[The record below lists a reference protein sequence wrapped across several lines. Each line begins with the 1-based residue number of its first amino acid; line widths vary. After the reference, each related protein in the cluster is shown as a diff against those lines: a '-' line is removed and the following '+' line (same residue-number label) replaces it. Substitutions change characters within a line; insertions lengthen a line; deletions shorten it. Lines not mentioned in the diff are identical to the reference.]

1 VSFSSTLD
9 GDARVPSFGT
19 HPSRL
24 RIKTSLCLQRPN
36 QLHGEGRDGAT
47 LCNRL
52 PWSSRYYDRVNWVI
66 CGDIMFTQWSSPR
79 LRATEAPSGS
89 KLWKQM
95 LDVHLLA
102 IFKPQR
108 KRLAINFFK
117 EYLSMLLPG
126 ITFDTLVS
134 TMPEQSS
141 TPSVPRSFNGINHL
155 KLPAQSLT
163 KTTDFYMRIF
173 PFTALPQYDHFT
185 PDHRLFACMFTHAP
199 TGLLV
204 EVRYAPEQARA
215 QRGWDPIT
223 WDVSKRA
230 DLEAWGAWLD
240 ANAVP
245 RSRTFTGCQGLGR
258 RRGARVD
265 RSSRQG

>member
-1 VSFSSTLD
+1 
-9 GDARVPSFGT
+9 
-19 HPSRL
+19 
-24 RIKTSLCLQRPN
+24 
-36 QLHGEGRDGAT
+36 
-47 LCNRL
+47 
-52 PWSSRYYDRVNWVI
+52 
-66 CGDIMFTQWSSPR
+66 
-79 LRATEAPSGS
+79 
-89 KLWKQM
+89 M

-102 IFKPQR
+102 MFKPQR
-108 KRLAINFFK
+108 KRLVINFFK
-117 EYLSMLLPG
+117 GYLSILLPG

-141 TPSVPRSFNGINHL
+141 TPSMPRSFNGINHL

-163 KTTDFYMRIF
+163 KTMDFYTRIF

-204 EVRYAPEQARA
+204 EVRYAPEQTRV

-223 WDVSKRA
+223 WGVSKRA

-240 ANAVP
+240 ANAVR
-245 RSRTFTGCQGLGR
+245 RSRTFTGVKGWVMACEDPDGRIVRLYVDDEEHEWTDHPDKDDFRLGVVQ
-258 RRGARVD
+258 ADPEV
-265 RSSRQG
+265 